1 MEADIKLV
9 DLRKETLGTVREAIK
24 VAATLGPAGFKF
36 YVNKNFIKNG
46 LIITKIVP
54 VTGDEPPKT
63 QDILNYMGLKNLK
76 KTLEFAKKVLV
87 EDGEVTVEE
96 KFVAVVHATQV
107 ADPKMDAPAAEVFP
121 TETLP
126 DPVAEIAEESP
137 TPEAEEVPLA
147 LEQDPIA
154 VASSEEAEEPK
165 EEIPT
170 EYSKKRKYKKGYS
183 SYTEEAE

>member
-96 KFVAVVHATQV
+96 KFATVVHATEV
-107 ADPKMDAPAAEVFP
+107 ADPKIEASPS
-121 TETLP
+121 ETLSETA
-126 DPVAEIAEESP
+126 AEIADEAPSPQIEEAS
-137 TPEAEEVPLA
+137 A
-147 LEQDPIA
+147 LSELDSTLTA
-154 VASSEEAEEPK
+154 ASEEAEEPK
-165 EEIPT
+165 EEIPA
-170 EYSKKRKYKKGYS
+170 EYSKKRKPKKGYS